1 MAEKSAQL
9 SLSQDNIESLKA
21 LQVGESVDLQI
32 TTPTS
37 PRRVKTLYVGMDMP
51 NCLIFQMP
59 TTAKWISTRDLLTV
73 GNDLVVRYVVEG
85 DAGQVI
91 AFRVKVL
98 KLLSKPTGL
107 LLTSFP
113 QSIQSIGLRSEKR
126 AQLGIPVAV
135 KSPLFGDECK
145 DATGIIVD
153 VSEKGCRVAMPHNP
167 EWPVLPAEKALSL
180 VYVGEGNNIEISA
193 TVKNNKIEQDYNYY
207 GLQFDE
213 NQRAVSQLL
222 DRHVLLR

>member
-1 MAEKSAQL
+1 MAEKPAQL
-9 SLSQDNIESLKA
+9 TLSRDNIESLKA
-21 LQVGESVDLQI
+21 LHVGESIDLQI

-37 PRRVKTLYVGMDMP
+37 PRRVKTQYVGMDMP

-59 TTAKWISTRDLLTV
+59 TTAKWMSTRDLLTV

-98 KLLSKPTGL
+98 KLLSKPSGL
-107 LLTSFP
+107 LFTSFP
-113 QSIQSIGLRSEKR
+113 QTMQSIGLRSEKR
-126 AQLGIPVAV
+126 AQPGIAVAV
-135 KSPLFGDECK
+135 KSPLFGEESE

-153 VSEKGCRVAMPHNP
+153 VSAKGCRVAMPINP
-167 EWPVLPAEKALSL
+167 DWPVLPPEEHITLI
-180 VYVGEGNNIEISA
+180 YVGDGNDIELSA
-193 TVKNNKIEQDYNYY
+193 TVKNNKVEQDYNYY
-207 GLQFDE
+207 GLQFDD
-213 NQRAVSQLL
+213 NQDAILQLL

>member
-1 MAEKSAQL
+1 MAEKNAQL
-9 SLSQDNIESLKA
+9 ALSRDNIESLKA
-21 LQVGESVDLQI
+21 LEVGEAIDLQI

-37 PRRVKTLYVGMDMP
+37 PRRVKTLYVGMDIP

-73 GNDLVVRYVVEG
+73 GNDLVVRYVLEG
-85 DAGQVI
+85 DSGQVI

-107 LLTSFP
+107 LITSFP
-113 QSIQSIGLRSEKR
+113 QSLQSIGLRSEKR
-126 AQLGIPVAV
+126 AQPGIAVAV
-135 KSPLFGDECK
+135 KSPQFGEGSK

-153 VSEKGCRVAMPHNP
+153 VSFKGCRVAMPINP
-167 EWPVLPAEKALSL
+167 DWPMLSADEKITLI
-180 VYVGEGNNIEISA
+180 YFGEGNNIEISA
-193 TVKNNKIEQDYNYY
+193 TIKNIKVEQEYNYY

-213 NQRAVSQLL
+213 NQKSVTQLL